1 MKIWSF
7 INYRVNLNLQNPQ
20 INNVMKLKI
29 RISFLLVL
37 TTLAFTACQSKQP
50 QPQKNETKNE
60 TKNQNWDNV
69 TGDDHPDVKPNNPK
83 WDTDV
88 YDVVEQMPVFPGGDK
103 KLLEFISKQLKYP
116 AIAKENG
123 IQGTVIVRF
132 VVTNTGKVEKSEV
145 LRSLDPEC
153 DKEAI
158 RVVASLPRWIP
169 GKQNGVNVAS
179 YYTLPIKFKMQ

>member
-1 MKIWSF
+1 
-7 INYRVNLNLQNPQ
+7 
-20 INNVMKLKI
+20 MKLKI
-29 RISFLLVL
+29 QISFLLI
-37 TTLAFTACQSKQP
+37 FTILSFTSCQSKKP

-60 TKNQNWDNV
+60 TNNQNWDNV
-69 TGDDHPDVKPNNPK
+69 TGDDHPDVKPN

-88 YDVVEQMPVFPGGDK
+88 YDVVEQMPVFPGGDE

-123 IQGTVIVRF
+123 VQGTVIVRF
-132 VVTNTGKVEKSEV
+132 VVTSTGKVEKSEV
-145 LRSLDPEC
+145 LRSLDRAC

-158 RVVASLPRWIP
+158 RVIASLPRWIP